1 MPIWKINFCS
11 SVLRLSELPRCKER
25 PQITICCLKWLG
37 RLKCLA
43 TGLDASLLF
52 LSTSRRCSRNRSPS
66 RLPVSPMY
74 SLLQQVQV
82 MQSMTLAE
90 VHINWSVM
98 LMDLLGPD
106 IFSTLWMKGQVL
118 HRERAHLKVPDW
130 SLVWNE
136 LLTKKLPM
144 FLSRLNEIS
153 GGCEKIVPVSESFW
167 SSLKNDRFNRVVVRV
182 KCESEWNAVSV
193 FLLSRL

>member
-1 MPIWKINFCS
+1 MLFKMIREIKVS
-11 SVLRLSELPRCKER
+11 SDRF
-25 PQITICCLKWLG
+25 G
-37 RLKCLA
+37 Y
-43 TGLDASLLF
+43 DASLLF

-90 VHINWSVM
+90 VHINWSVI

-118 HRERAHLKVPDW
+118 HRERAHLKVPGW

-153 GGCEKIVPVSESFW
+153 GGFETIVSVSESFLSHLDFLRMKDLSAW
-167 SSLKNDRFNRVVVRV
+167 LWGRNMRVNGMR
-182 KCESEWNAVSV
+182 SV
-193 FLLSRL
+193 FSFSAVCNADCRSICWARWSPTWTTETG